1 MSINS
6 VPASEHLTH
15 SRKYM
20 RLGLPID
27 RISHHCVANC
37 AFSAGEISIRHSPS
51 VCFSDL
57 TASKMFLASRFASS
71 RISLW
76 VWRQRPGWRVP
87 QGWHSRRAV
96 VHCSCGKGAPSRFST
111 PPWEL
116 DHCTSQEVILRKT
129 SLTSASRPKTIPEHD
144 HILQRV

>member
-96 VHCSCGKGAPSRFST
+96 VHCSCGKGAPSRFR
-111 PPWEL
+111 
-116 DHCTSQEVILRKT
+116 HT
-129 SLTSASRPKTIPEHD
+129 SLGARPLYFSRSNLAEDFSNVCKPPEN
-144 HILQRV
+144 LPGA